1 MGTFSYR
8 FRVGNLQGGETA
20 EVEAMV
26 DTGAADTMLPARLLA
41 GLGVQPTKIAGYVTA
56 DGRDVRFPY
65 GFAAISIS
73 DETCPCPVAFGP
85 EGEFLL
91 GATTLEA
98 FKLMV
103 DPNRPAL
110 IPLGRSPMGGSSAL
124 LGRRL

>member
-26 DTGAADTMLPARLLA
+26 DTGAADTMLPASLLA
-41 GLGVQPTKIAGYVTA
+41 ELGVQPTKIAGYVTA
-56 DGRDVRFPY
+56 DGRAVEFLY
-65 GFAAISIS
+65 GIASFIIG
-73 DETCPCPVAFGP
+73 DETYPCPVAFGP
-85 EGEFLL
+85 DGEFLL
-91 GATTLEA
+91 GATTLEI